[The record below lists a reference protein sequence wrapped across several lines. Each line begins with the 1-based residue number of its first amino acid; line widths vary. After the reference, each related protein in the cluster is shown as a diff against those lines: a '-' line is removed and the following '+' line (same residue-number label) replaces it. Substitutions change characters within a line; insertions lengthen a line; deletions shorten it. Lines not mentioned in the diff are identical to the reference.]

1 MKVGFYFW
9 FTGTLV
15 SFLLSKRETTEYL
28 SLIFAIGIYMY
39 CENMSNKNEVHN

>member
-1 MKVGFYFW
+1 MKVGFYIW
-9 FTGTLV
+9 FTGTLI

-28 SLIFAIGIYMY
+28 SLIFVIGIYMN